1 MFPPCPAST
10 EGGKKV
16 SQRCTPK
23 RRMAHRLGTAGY
35 SSTLRSR
42 SAYRDCS
49 KNRKVSLRWKKKH
62 LPRLILMLLVFLMVG
77 TMAVL
82 LLLRATTLPGVSST
96 VNATGEEVSLS
107 SRTGIS
113 QLPKTGGP

>member
-23 RRMAHRLGTAGY
+23 RRTAHRLGTADY
-35 SSTLRSR
+35 LSTSTTR

-49 KNRKVSLRWKKKH
+49 RNRKASLRWRKKH
-62 LPRLILMLLVFLMVG
+62 LPRLILMLLVLLMVG
-77 TMAVL
+77 VMAV

-96 VNATGEEVSLS
+96 VNATGGEVSLS
-107 SRTGIS
+107 SRTSIS